1 MNPMRLF
8 LPLLPLILCIV
19 GGGESVWSADAPT
32 AEEWNPVE
40 QALSEDTATAEAKL
54 AALIAAYPR
63 WVDGQRTMAGW
74 RMRHGQADE
83 ALASA
88 KQALTLNP
96 SDAAAAAIV
105 VQALG
110 VLHRPGEAFA
120 LADKFIG
127 EKDPNGWV
135 NFRAA
140 EVALDMKDRA
150 KAELHLSL
158 ASGRAKTPPAEF
170 AFLDA
175 RISAAAGDLDRAEV
189 SLNRAVAANPRLWD
203 GWYELGVVQLRQ
215 AERKTLVSRREY
227 LQRSEASFT
236 KVTAVHTKDA
246 LSWFGLG
253 RAQLI
258 QAQDVLADHP
268 DDARALAAKAVAQ
281 LRNAVQIKDDLRD
294 AHMNLGVALLI
305 GDQHEQAITHLLKAR
320 NLGLVDRTLDFN
332 VMLAYQKA
340 GRSAEFEAEAKKV
353 QAVSP
358 AEKLTAGIGF
368 FRAGNFAFS
377 SQLLTSALAD
387 LGEDRERIAATYRYI
402 GHAHAGI
409 AAAEKARTGSDQK
422 VLNEQL
428 DLARDAY
435 KKAGNMKDFSAQ
447 HFYLAQETQRS
458 PSNGYEAG
466 WQQLEWDGYTSIDG
480 WSAVLGNYGGAM
492 TGGEGIVGMWNRHLF
507 HLIAWGI
514 LAFLPL
520 CFALVSFL
528 RPRREEEERV
538 NSVDRRP
545 KSEPIV
551 RANRTPAP
559 ATRPP
564 ATRPPATQSPGTR
577 APVPTKSASDDRRA
591 ATRPAPAQNQQR
603 TPAPAT
609 RPPATRPPAAIK
621 PATPVSPKSQLRSA
635 DETESNQVQ
644 APAPRAPRA
653 ADNQQRPKHV
663 ETEPNL
669 RPAKAPEKKDP
680 AAGDFAAL
688 ERRTPRPEDGK
699 KK

>member
-1 MNPMRLF
+1 MNPMQKW
-8 LPLLPLILCIV
+8 LPLFFIFF
-19 GGGESVWSADAPT
+19 GSSEYVWSADAPT

-54 AALIAAYPR
+54 AALIASYPR

-83 ALASA
+83 ALVSA
-88 KQALTLNP
+88 KQALALNP
-96 SDAAAAAIV
+96 SDAVAAAIA

-140 EVALDMKDRA
+140 EVALEVKDHA
-150 KAELHLSL
+150 KVELHLSL
-158 ASGRAKTPPAEF
+158 ASGRVKSPPAEF

-175 RISAAAGDLDRAEV
+175 RKSAASGDLDRAEV
-189 SLNRAVAANPRLWD
+189 SLNRAVATNPRLWD

-227 LQRSEASFT
+227 LQKSEASFT
-236 KVTAVHTKDA
+236 KVTAVHAKDA

-253 RAQLI
+253 RAQLT
-258 QAQDVLADHP
+258 QAQDVLVDHP
-268 DDARALAAKAVAQ
+268 EDARALAAKAVTQ
-281 LRNAVQIKDDLRD
+281 LRNAVEIKNDLRD

-305 GDQHEQAITHLLKAR
+305 GDQHEEAITHLLKAR
-320 NLGLVDRTLDFN
+320 DLGLVDRTLDFN
-332 VMLAYQKA
+332 LMLAYQKA

-368 FRAGNFAFS
+368 FRAGNFALAA
-377 SQLLTSALAD
+377 QLLTSALAD
-387 LGEDRERIAATYRYI
+387 LGEDRERVASTYRYI
-402 GHAHAGI
+402 GHAYAGI
-409 AAAEKARTGSDQK
+409 AAAEKARTGSDLKFFNQ
-422 VLNEQL
+422 QL

-435 KKAGNMKDFSAQ
+435 KKAGNFKDFSAQ

-458 PSNGYEAG
+458 PSAGYEAG

-492 TGGEGIVGMWNRHLF
+492 TGGEGILGMWNRHPF
-507 HLIAWGI
+507 HLIAWST
-514 LAFLPL
+514 LVFLPL
-520 CFALVSFL
+520 CFALISFL
-528 RPRREEEERV
+528 RPRREEEERQK
-538 NSVDRRP
+538 SVDRRP

-564 ATRPPATQSPGTR
+564 ATRPPATRT
-577 APVPTKSASDDRRA
+577 PVPTKTASDDRRA
-591 ATRPAPAQNQQR
+591 ATRPAPTQNQQR
-603 TPAPAT
+603 TPAPTT
-609 RPPATRPPAAIK
+609 RPPAVIK
-621 PATPVSPKSQLRSA
+621 PATPVSPKAQLRSA

-644 APAPRAPRA
+644 APATRAPRA

-669 RPAKAPEKKDP
+669 RPAKAPEKKAP
-680 AAGDFAAL
+680 AAGEFAAL

>member
-1 MNPMRLF
+1 MNPMQKW
-8 LPLLPLILCIV
+8 LPLFFIFF
-19 GGGESVWSADAPT
+19 GSGECVWSADAPT

-54 AALIAAYPR
+54 ATLIALYPR

-88 KQALTLNP
+88 KQALALNP
-96 SDAAAAAIV
+96 SDAAAAVIA

-120 LADKFIG
+120 LADKFVG

-140 EVALDMKDRA
+140 EVALDVKDRA

-158 ASGRAKTPPAEF
+158 ASGRVKSPPAEF

-175 RISAAAGDLDRAEV
+175 RISAASGDLDRAEV
-189 SLNRAVAANPRLWD
+189 SLNRAVATNPRLWD

-227 LQRSEASFT
+227 LQKSEASFT
-236 KVTAVHTKDA
+236 KITAVHAKDA

-253 RAQLI
+253 RAQLT
-258 QAQDVLADHP
+258 QAQDLLVDHP
-268 DDARALAAKAVAQ
+268 VDARALAAKAVTQ
-281 LRNAVQIKDDLRD
+281 LRNAVEIKNDLRD
-294 AHMNLGVALLI
+294 AHMNLGVALLL
-305 GDQHEQAITHLLKAR
+305 GDQHEEAITHLLKAR
-320 NLGLVDRTLDFN
+320 DLGLVDRTLDFN
-332 VMLAYQKA
+332 LMLAYQKA

-368 FRAGNFAFS
+368 FRAKNFALAA
-377 SQLLTSALAD
+377 QLLTSALDD
-387 LGEDRERIAATYRYI
+387 LGEDRDRVASTYRYI
-402 GHAHAGI
+402 GHAYAGI
-409 AAAEKARTGSDQK
+409 AAAEKARSGSDLKFFNQ
-422 VLNEQL
+422 QL

-435 KKAGNMKDFSAQ
+435 KKSGNLKDFSAQ

-458 PSNGYEAG
+458 PAAGYEAG

-492 TGGEGIVGMWNRHLF
+492 TGGEGILGMWNRHWF
-507 HLIAWGI
+507 HLIAWST
-514 LAFLPL
+514 LALLPL
-520 CFALVSFL
+520 CFALGSFL
-528 RPRREEEERV
+528 RPRREEEEREKK
-538 NSVDRRP
+538 VDRRP

-564 ATRPPATQSPGTR
+564 ATRT
-577 APVPTKSASDDRRA
+577 PVPTKTASDDRRA
-591 ATRPAPAQNQQR
+591 ATRPAPTQNQQR
-603 TPAPAT
+603 TPAPTT
-609 RPPATRPPAAIK
+609 RPPAVIK
-621 PATPVSPKSQLRSA
+621 PSTPVSPKTQLRSA
-635 DETESNQVQ
+635 DDTESNQIQ
-644 APAPRAPRA
+644 APATRAPRA
-653 ADNQQRPKHV
+653 GDNQQRPKQA
-663 ETEPNL
+663 ETESSL
-669 RPAKAPEKKDP
+669 RPAKAPEKKVP
-680 AAGDFAAL
+680 AAGEFVAL

>member
-1 MNPMRLF
+1 MNHMRAF
-8 LPLLPLILCIV
+8 LPLFFILV
-19 GGGESVWSADAPT
+19 SGGHSLWSADAPT

-40 QALSEDTATAEAKL
+40 QALSEDAATAETKL

-63 WVDGQRTMAGW
+63 WVSGQRTMAEW

-88 KQALTLNP
+88 KQALTINP

-140 EVALDMKDRA
+140 EVALEVKDRA

-158 ASGRAKTPPAEF
+158 ATGRVKSPPAEF

-175 RISAAAGDLDRAEV
+175 RISAASGDLDRAEV
-189 SLNRAVAANPRLWD
+189 SLNRAVATNPRLWD

-215 AERKTLVSRREY
+215 AERKTLVSRHEY
-227 LQRSEASFT
+227 LQKSEASFT
-236 KVTAVHTKDA
+236 KVTAVHAKDA

-253 RAQLI
+253 RAQLT
-258 QAQDVLADHP
+258 QAQDSLADHP
-268 DDARALAAKAVAQ
+268 DDARALAAKAVAN
-281 LRNAVQIKDDLRD
+281 LRNAVEIKNDLRD

-305 GDQHEQAITHLLKAR
+305 GDQHEESITHLLKAR
-320 NLGLVDRTLDFN
+320 DLGLVDRTLDFN
-332 VMLAYQKA
+332 LMLAYQKA

-368 FRAGNFAFS
+368 FRAGSFALAA
-377 SQLLTSALAD
+377 QLLTSALND
-387 LGEDRERIAATYRYI
+387 LGEDRERVASTYRYI
-402 GHAHAGI
+402 GHAYAGL
-409 AAAEKARTGSDQK
+409 AAAEKARPGNDLK
-422 VLNEQL
+422 FLNEQF

-435 KKAGNMKDFSAQ
+435 KKAGNFKDFSAQ

-458 PSNGYEAG
+458 PAAGYEAG
-466 WQQLEWDGYTSIDG
+466 WQHLEWHGYTSIDG

-492 TGGEGIVGMWNRHLF
+492 TGGEGILGMWNRHPF
-507 HLIAWGI
+507 HLIAWST

-520 CFALVSFL
+520 CIALVSFL
-528 RPRREEEERV
+528 RPRREEEVREK
-538 NSVDRRP
+538 SVDRRP
-545 KSEPIV
+545 ISEPIV
-551 RANRTPAP
+551 RSNRTPAP

-564 ATRPPATQSPGTR
+564 ATRPPVTR
-577 APVPTKSASDDRRA
+577 TPVPAKTASDDRRA
-591 ATRPAPAQNQQR
+591 ATRPAPAQNPQR

-609 RPPATRPPAAIK
+609 RSPAVIK

-663 ETEPNL
+663 ETEPSL
-669 RPAKAPEKKDP
+669 RPAKAPEKKAP
-680 AAGDFAAL
+680 AAGEFAAL